1 MVWLGY
7 LRPRIRVPGGGAGI
21 ATMPAPAGLG
31 RGQSAAIPSAFTPP
45 NVKHVTP
52 GRRVRRYPSSG
63 RGLLALRTGHM
74 TTRRMVYWWF
84 RFVVSGRFIE
94 TFLNSRHAKRS

>member
-1 MVWLGY
+1 MVWLGN
-7 LRPRIRVPGGGAGI
+7 LRPRIRVPGGGAGTAKI
-21 ATMPAPAGLG
+21 PAAAGLR
-31 RGQSAAIPSAFTPP
+31 RGQAAAIPEALTPP
-45 NVKHVTP
+45 NAKHVTS
-52 GRRVRRYPSSG
+52 GRRGRRYPSSG

-94 TFLNSRHAKRS
+94 TFLNSRRAKRS